1 MLSFD
6 FKLSRLSINRC
17 LSINFIKS
25 SRFVSIQEENNPAC
39 SQGFSYYN
47 SAIEEIKK
55 GKKETHWIWFILPQ
69 IKGLGSSYYS
79 TYYGISGLEEAK
91 AYLEHPLLAER
102 LFKCFEL
109 ILETDTDLDTIFNYD
124 EKKVW
129 ACATLFSKAND
140 QHSDLF
146 DQVIEKHFSN
156 QYHEKTLELLGL

>member
-1 MLSFD
+1 MEYDLT
-6 FKLSRLSINRC
+6 
-17 LSINFIKS
+17 
-25 SRFVSIQEENNPAC
+25 RFVSIQEENNPAC

-47 SAIEEIKK
+47 SAIEEIKN

-69 IKGLGSSYYS
+69 IKGLGTSYNSSYY
-79 TYYGISGLEEAK
+79 GLSGLKEAK
-91 AYLEHPLLAER
+91 AYLEHPLLAKR

-109 ILETDTDLDTIFNYD
+109 ILETDTNLDTIFYYD

-146 DQVIEKHFSN
+146 ERVIEKHFRN
-156 QYHEKTLELLGL
+156 EYHEKTLELLGL